1 MILASLL
8 GALTTLQY
16 SFTAAP
22 TSQPM
27 NTIFAQIFGGA
38 TSILIS
44 YTPNIILWF
53 CMVLAPTIVI
63 PGMAELGTTH
73 FPAGAAYILF
83 VSGDLGWGDLEIFL
97 LGVAIANLTT
107 VCIV

>member
-1 MILASLL
+1 M
-8 GALTTLQY
+8 QY

-22 TSQPM
+22 ASQPM
-27 NTIFAQIFGGA
+27 NTIFAQIFGGT

-44 YTPNIILWF
+44 YTPNIRPWF

-73 FPAGAAYILF
+73 LPAGAAYILF
-83 VSGDLGWGDLEIFL
+83 ASGDLGWSDLEIFL
-97 LGVAIANLTT
+97 AIANLTT
-107 VCIV
+107 APVPLPDKLVLDQ